1 MATRQYSGFLD
12 GYDLTSARTVNVSG
26 GSSATGITT
35 SVTVDL
41 YLSTTGSSNLKG
53 KTITVVVTSNT
64 LTYSGTYTFPT
75 DLAYWSGGKYFSVTI
90 NGVSGFDINNVT
102 KFTAVM
108 DANGGY
114 CFLKG
119 THYVNVNYDVPTA
132 NGAPTAFTVG
142 AATANPSANVSLSW
156 SGASAGVAGGIAGYQ
171 IQQADSTDGGA
182 TWGSWSDAVANDS
195 ASPYTASAP
204 ATSGHK
210 RKFQIRAL
218 STLSADYHSAWV
230 AGSQVVTVN
239 YPSTLSAPTT
249 ASFGATTANPSTTVR
264 FDWGDV
270 ADVNLNTLSD
280 YYVEKRVHNGTS
292 WGEWGSGASV
302 AKATSYLDLT
312 VPSTYGHVLQ
322 ARVKARGS
330 AGSNY
335 ESAWKEGTNQVT
347 VNFPTKLDT
356 PATAV
361 FASTSANPSVEVA
374 FNFGTVA
381 DKNLNTVSEYEIQ
394 YAQSTDAGVTWGSWV
409 GVGAATTG
417 TINVAAGGTSGYV
430 RKARVRAKGSA
441 GVTYYSDWKESTNTL
456 TTKHPTKL
464 SAPTNVT
471 LAATTAN
478 PSAEVSLT
486 FTGVSDANLNTVSGY
501 DFEACTS
508 TDGATWSSWASAGSE
523 AAGATSH
530 AVTADS
536 TWGKQ
541 KKFRMRAKGSAGSS
555 YYSDWVETNNVLTT
569 NYPTKLGMPTAFA
582 ISKTLADPNELL
594 ELAWS
599 GAVGANLNAI
609 SSYDIDYRDSVDGG
623 TTYGLWQDLATVST
637 GNGYGTRNV
646 NAPSAYGTTRQYR
659 IRVIG
664 AAGEAYYSDFKLSTN
679 VVLSR
684 TPTKITGPTQITLDA
699 TTTNPGVATTLRW
712 SGLAAGVIN
721 AIQTHVVQY
730 ADSDDLSAWSSWSSV
745 GSVTSAATA
754 ESISVTSPTTNGRY
768 RKFRVQGQGAAGATY
783 YSDWV
788 ESSVMLQATP
798 ITQVGAPTNAYV
810 SPTNAETSSTLFFSG
825 ATQGVYNT
833 VSGYGY
839 QYADSADGVTYGA
852 WSSETTVA
860 TPDLSGSFSVNVPS
874 TRGHY
879 RKFRIRT
886 RGDAGSQ
893 YYSNWY
899 NLSTVLRKNTAP
911 TAPTTLG
918 FDKTLFEDAVRFT
931 WSGATA
937 GLGNAIASYTL
948 GYSTSDNGTTFS
960 AETVITGIT
969 TSYYDFDAA
978 ALPRAKYIRFR
989 VLSVGAG
996 ELSSSYSGY
1005 SANARRNSIPNAP
1018 TGVTVQAVFDP
1029 ANTNYVV
1036 NLTDGGDTDNN
1047 IVGYEVALKYPN
1059 GTFYG
1064 APTVVFTSDAGA
1076 ASSIS
1081 VNGADYSRGVSWYV
1095 AIRAYDSLGARSDWA
1110 TSAEM
1115 MAVNPLQAIPS
1126 VVFPA
1131 SGKTTYNPRPRIG
1144 MSLTGGTVGTGYEV
1158 KLTFNNT
1165 ARGTVGALNSEF
1177 SKVGDDLRTG
1187 DKILWQLGSPISAT
1201 TVTAK
1206 DFITNDGIADLPAAS
1221 RPSSRTLTVAGLS
1234 LTDPVITVNLTQVKA
1249 VHITQLRAAI
1259 NTVRDYYGLSAVA
1272 WAETLTANSTY
1283 IKASH
1288 IQEMRTAID
1297 EIITYV
1303 NNFDPTNSAN
1313 NIDPITWTDPVL
1325 TNVPIKKAHIQ
1336 EIREA
1341 IPTL

>member
-1 MATRQYSGFLD
+1 MAQHSFTGSHT
-12 GYDLTSARTVNVSG
+12 GYDLTSARVVSLS
-26 GSSATGITT
+26 GSFNDAGIVT
-35 SVTVDL
+35 SVIAYP
-41 YLSTTGSSNLKG
+41 YLSTTSAAKTATLTIAVVSNGVSYYGTYALTGSSVWAG
-53 KTITVVVTSNT
+53 E
-64 LTYSGTYTFPT
+64 Y
-75 DLAYWSGGKYFSVTI
+75 GGHVFAVTI
-90 NGVSGFDINNVT
+90 NNISGFDINKVT
-102 KFTAVM
+102 SMTISVDQNGSYFFTKGSQAV
-108 DANGGY
+108 
-114 CFLKG
+114 
-119 THYVNVNYDVPTA
+119 TVSYDVPTA
-132 NGAPTAFTVG
+132 NGAPTTFTVG
-142 AATANPSANVSLSW
+142 AATANPSASVTLSW

-171 IQQADSTDGGA
+171 IQQADSTDSGA
-182 TWGSWSDAVANDS
+182 TWGSWSDAVANDT

-204 ATSGHK
+204 ATSGYK

-218 STLSADYHSAWV
+218 STLSADYHSGWT
-230 AGSQVVTVN
+230 AGSQIVTVN
-239 YPSTLSAPTT
+239 YPSTLSAPAT
-249 ASFGATTANPSTTVR
+249 ASFGATTANPSTVVR

-270 ADVNLNTLSD
+270 GDVNLNTLSD
-280 YYVEKRVHNGTS
+280 YYVETRVHNGTS
-292 WGEWGSGASV
+292 WGTWGSGTSV
-302 AKATSYLDLT
+302 AKENSYLDIT

-330 AGSNY
+330 AGASY
-335 ESAWKEGTNQVT
+335 ESAWKEGTNEVT

-361 FASTSANPSVEVA
+361 FASTSANPSVEIA

-381 DKNLNTVSEYEIQ
+381 DKNINTVSEYEIQ
-394 YAQSTDAGVTWGSWV
+394 YSQSTDAGVTWGNWSSV
-409 GVGAATTG
+409 GSATVG

-441 GVTYYSDWKESTNTL
+441 GATYYSEWKESTNTL
-456 TTKHPTKL
+456 TTNYPTKL
-464 SAPTNVT
+464 LAPTNVT

-478 PSAEVSLT
+478 PGAEVLLN
-486 FTGVSDANLNTVSGY
+486 FTGVSDQNLNTVSGY
-501 DFEACTS
+501 DFETCTS
-508 TDGATWSSWASAGSE
+508 TDGVTWSSWVSAGNESV
-523 AAGATSH
+523 GATSH

-536 TWGKQ
+536 TWGKL
-541 KKFRMRAKGSAGSS
+541 KKFRVRAKGSAGTT
-555 YYSDWVETNNVLTT
+555 YYSDWVETNNILTT
-569 NYPTKLGMPTAFA
+569 NYPTKLSMPSAFS
-582 ISKTLADPNELL
+582 INKTLADPNELL
-594 ELAWS
+594 QLAWS
-599 GAVGANLNAI
+599 GAAGANLNDI
-609 SSYDIDYRDSVDGG
+609 SGYDIDYRDSVDGG
-623 TTYGLWQDLATVST
+623 VTYGLWQDLATVST
-637 GNGYGTRNV
+637 ANGYGTRNV
-646 NAPSAYGTTRQYR
+646 NAPSAYGTTREYR
-659 IRVIG
+659 IRVTG
-664 AAGEAYYSDFKLSTN
+664 AAGETYYSDFKLSTN
-679 VVLSR
+679 TVLSR
-684 TPTKITGPTQITLDA
+684 TPTKITGPTQITLDT

-712 SGLAAGVIN
+712 EGVAAGTIN

-730 ADSDDLSAWSSWSSV
+730 SDSDDLSAWSSWSSV

-768 RKFRVQGQGAAGATY
+768 RKFRIQVQGSAGATY

-788 ESSVMLQATP
+788 ESGVMLQATP

-833 VSGYGY
+833 VTGYGY

-852 WSSETTVA
+852 WSSETTVT
-860 TPDLSGSFSVNVPS
+860 TPDIAGSFSVNVPS

-899 NLSTVLRKNTAP
+899 DLSTTLRKNTAP

-918 FDKTLFEDAVRFT
+918 FNRTLFEDAVRFT

-937 GLGNAIASYTL
+937 GLGNTIASYTL
-948 GYSTSDNGTTFS
+948 AYSTSDNGSSFS
-960 AETVITGIT
+960 SETVITGIT
-969 TSYYDFDAA
+969 TAYYDFDASS
-978 ALPRAKYIRFR
+978 LPRAKYIRFR
-989 VLSVGAG
+989 VLSVGEG
-996 ELSSSYSGY
+996 ELSSAYSGY
-1005 SANARRNSIPNAP
+1005 SANARRNSIPNPP
-1018 TGVTVQAVFDP
+1018 TGVTVQPVFDP
-1029 ANTNYVV
+1029 ANGSYVV
-1036 NLTDGGDTDNN
+1036 NLTDGGDTDND
-1047 IVGYEVALKYPN
+1047 IVGYEVSLKYPN

-1064 APTVVFTSDAGA
+1064 APTIVFTSSAGA

-1126 VVFPA
+1126 VVFPV
-1131 SGKTTYNPRPRIG
+1131 SGKATYNPRPRIG

-1158 KLTFNNT
+1158 KLTFNDT
-1165 ARGTVGALNSEF
+1165 ARGTVGAFNSEF
-1177 SKVGDDLRTG
+1177 SKVGNDLRTG
-1187 DKILWQLGSPISAT
+1187 DKVLWQLSTPISAT

-1221 RPSSRTLTVAGLS
+1221 RPSSRTLTVTGLS

-1259 NTVRDYYGLSAVA
+1259 NVVRDYYGLPAVA

-1297 EIITYV
+1297 QIITYV

-1325 TNVPIKKAHIQ
+1325 TSVPIKKAHIQ
-1336 EIREA
+1336 EIRDA

>member
-1 MATRQYSGFLD
+1 MATRQYSGYLTDLD
-12 GYDLTSARTVNVSG
+12 LITARTVDVSG

-53 KTITVVVTSNT
+53 KTITVVVTSNS

-108 DANGGY
+108 NANGGY
-114 CFLKG
+114 CYLKG
-119 THYVNVNYDVPTA
+119 THYVNVNYDVPTV
-132 NGAPTAFTVG
+132 NKAPTTFTVG
-142 AATANPSANVSLSW
+142 AATANPSAGVTLSW
-156 SGASAGVAGGIAGYQ
+156 SGASAGKAGGIAGYQ
-171 IQQADSTDGGA
+171 IQKADSTDGGA
-182 TWGSWSDAVANDS
+182 TWGSWSDVVANDN

-218 STLSADYHSAWV
+218 STLSADYHSAWK

-239 YPSTLSAPTT
+239 YPSTLVAPTT

-292 WGEWGSGASV
+292 WGEWGSGAAV
-302 AKATSYLDLT
+302 AKETSYLDIT
-312 VPSTYGHVLQ
+312 VPSTYGHILQ

-330 AGSNY
+330 AGSSY
-335 ESAWKEGTNQVT
+335 ESAWKEGTNEVT
-347 VNFPTKLDT
+347 VNFPTKLTT
-356 PATAV
+356 PASAA

-374 FNFGTVA
+374 FNFGAVA
-381 DKNLNTVSEYEIQ
+381 DQNLNTVSEYEIQ
-394 YAQSTDAGVTWGSWV
+394 YAQSTDGGTTWGNWTSV
-409 GVGAATTG
+409 GSATVG
-417 TINVAAGGTSGYV
+417 TINIAAGGTFGYV

-441 GVTYYSDWKESTNTL
+441 GATYYSDWKESTNTL
-456 TTKHPTKL
+456 TTNYPTKL

-478 PSAEVSLT
+478 PSAEVLLN
-486 FTGVSDANLNTVSGY
+486 FTGVTNQNLNTVSGY

-508 TDGATWSSWASAGSE
+508 DDGVTWSSWASAGNE
-523 AAGATSH
+523 TFGATSH

-536 TWGKQ
+536 TWGKK
-541 KKFRMRAKGSAGSS
+541 KKFRIRAKGSAGAS
-555 YYSDWVETNNVLTT
+555 YYSDWVETNNALTT

-609 SSYDIDYRDSVDGG
+609 SSYDIDYRDSVNGG

-637 GNGYGTRNV
+637 VNGYGTRNV

-664 AAGEAYYSDFKLSTN
+664 TAGETYYSDFKLSTN

-852 WSSETTVA
+852 WSSETTVS

-918 FDKTLFEDAVRFT
+918 FDKTLFEDVVRFT

-948 GYSTSDNGTTFS
+948 AYSTSDNGSSFS
-960 AETVITGIT
+960 SETVVTGIT
-969 TSYYDFDAA
+969 TAYYDFDAA
-978 ALPRAKYIRFR
+978 SLPRAKYIRFR

-996 ELSSSYSGY
+996 ELSSAYSGY
-1005 SANARRNSIPNAP
+1005 SANARRNSIPNPP
-1018 TGVTVQAVFDP
+1018 TGVTVQSVFDP

-1064 APTVVFTSDAGA
+1064 APSIVFTSAAGA

-1081 VNGADYSRGVSWYV
+1081 VNGADYSRGVSWYI

-1126 VVFPA
+1126 VVFPV

-1144 MSLTGGTVGTGYEV
+1144 LSLTGGTVGTGHEV

-1187 DKILWQLGSPISAT
+1187 DKILWQLGSSISAT

-1259 NTVRDYYGLSAVA
+1259 NTIRDYYGLSAVA

-1288 IQEMRTAID
+1288 IQEMRTTID

>member
-1 MATRQYSGFLD
+1 MATAVNYFY
-12 GYDLTSARTVNVSG
+12 GYDTGNNLTSARAVSLS
-26 GSSATGITT
+26 GSYSAIGIINW
-35 SVTVDL
+35 SQAYVR
-41 YLSTTGSSNLKG
+41 LSTTNASKYATLSVSVVSNGITYTGTLYISSGSWAG
-53 KTITVVVTSNT
+53 E
-64 LTYSGTYTFPT
+64 YSGHTFYVDIGAP
-75 DLAYWSGGKYFSVTI
+75 
-90 NGVSGFDINNVT
+90 SGFDINAVT
-102 KFTAVM
+102 SMTISANQNGSYFFTKGDQQVAVQ
-108 DANGGY
+108 
-114 CFLKG
+114 
-119 THYVNVNYDVPTA
+119 YVIPSA
-132 NGAPTAFTVG
+132 NGAPTAFYIGSSSANPGVG
-142 AATANPSANVSLSW
+142 VSAYCEGATAGDAGWISGYEIEYSDNGGSW
-156 SGASAGVAGGIAGYQ
+156 TQHATNVAGPTGWVI
-171 IQQADSTDGGA
+171 
-182 TWGSWSDAVANDS
+182 
-195 ASPYTASAP
+195 PAP
-204 ATSGHK
+204 GTSGVV
-210 RKFQIRAL
+210 RTYRARAL
-218 STLSADYHSAWV
+218 SGLSSAYHSAWTNGNQTIT
-230 AGSQVVTVN
+230 AN
-239 YPSTLSAPTT
+239 YPSALATP
-249 ASFGATTANPSTTVR
+249 ASGSMAAGTANPGTGVR
-264 FDWGDV
+264 FNFAGV
-270 ADVNLNTLSD
+270 GSANLNTLSD
-280 YYVEKRVHNGTS
+280 YLVQTRVHDGS
-292 WGEWGSGASV
+292 AWGAWSTGVSV
-302 AKATSYLDLT
+302 SALYYDVT
-312 VPSTYGHVLQ
+312 VPSTSGYAIQ
-322 ARVKARGS
+322 ARVQARGS
-330 AGSNY
+330 AGASYYSGWRESSN
-335 ESAWKEGTNQVT
+335 WTN
-347 VNFPTKLDT
+347 VNYPTKLPT
-356 PATAV
+356 PATAA
-361 FASTSANPSVEVA
+361 FAATTANPDVNTA

-381 DKNLNTVSEYEIQ
+381 SQNLNTITGYEIQ
-394 YAQSTDAGVTWGSWV
+394 YTQSTNGGTSWGSWINTGTV
-409 GVGAATTG
+409 TTG
-417 TINVAAGGTSGYV
+417 TINIPAGGTSGYV
-430 RKARVRAKGSA
+430 RKARVRAIGSA
-441 GVTYYSDWKESTNTL
+441 GPSYYSDWKESTNTL
-456 TTKHPTKL
+456 TTNYPTKL

-478 PSAEVSLT
+478 PSAEVLLN
-486 FTGVSDANLNTVSGY
+486 FTGAADQNMNTVSGY
-501 DFEACTS
+501 DFETCTS
-508 TDGATWSSWASAGSE
+508 TDGVTWSSWASAGNE
-523 AAGATSH
+523 TVGATSH
-530 AVTADS
+530 TVTADS
-536 TWGKQ
+536 TWGKK
-541 KKFRMRAKGSAGSS
+541 KKFRIRAKGSAGTT
-555 YYSDWVETNNVLTT
+555 YYSDWAETNNVLTT
-569 NYPTKLGMPTAFA
+569 NYPTKLSAPATFA
-582 ISKTLADPNELL
+582 VSKTLADPNELL

-599 GAVGANLNAI
+599 GAAGANLNAI
-609 SSYDIDYRDSVDGG
+609 SGYDIDYRDSVDGG
-623 TTYGLWQDLATVST
+623 VTYGLWQDLATVST
-637 GNGYGTRNV
+637 ANGYGTRNV

-659 IRVIG
+659 IRVTG

-679 VVLSR
+679 TVLSR
-684 TPTKITGPTQITLDA
+684 TPTKITGPTQITLDT

-712 SGLAAGVIN
+712 NGIAAGTIN

-730 ADSDDLSAWSSWSSV
+730 SDSDDLSAWSAWSAV

-768 RKFRVQGQGAAGATY
+768 RKFRVQVQGSAGATY

-788 ESSVMLQATP
+788 ESNVMLQATP

-825 ATQGVYNT
+825 AAQGVYNT
-833 VSGYGY
+833 VTGYGY

-852 WSSETTVA
+852 WSSETTI
-860 TPDLSGSFSVNVPS
+860 TMPDLSGSFSVNVPS

-899 NLSTVLRKNTAP
+899 DLSTVLRKNTAP

-918 FDKTLFEDAVRFT
+918 FDKLLFEDAVRFT

-948 GYSTSDNGTTFS
+948 AYSTSDNGSSFS
-960 AETVITGIT
+960 SETVVTGIT
-969 TSYYDFDAA
+969 TAYYDFDAA

-989 VLSVGAG
+989 VLSVGDG
-996 ELSSSYSGY
+996 GLSSAYSGY
-1005 SANARRNSIPNAP
+1005 SANARRNSIPNPP

-1029 ANTNYVV
+1029 ANMNYVV
-1036 NLTDGGDTDNN
+1036 NLTDGGDTDND
-1047 IVGYEVALKYPN
+1047 IVGYEIALKYPN

-1081 VNGADYSRGVSWYV
+1081 VNGADYSRGVSWYI

-1126 VVFPA
+1126 VVFPV

-1187 DKILWQLGSPISAT
+1187 DKVLWQLSSPISAT

-1249 VHITQLRAAI
+1249 VHITQLRTAI
-1259 NTVRDYYGLSAVA
+1259 NTVRDYYGLSAVT
-1272 WAETLTANSTY
+1272 WAEALTANSTY

-1303 NNFDPTNSAN
+1303 NSFDPTNSAN